1 MHVWMQFCDVIGG
14 ETRFRASS
22 IVAGFVIWFD
32 NFNLCVNVASGEDFR
47 NLCMNDS
54 ATLFRL
60 L

>member
-1 MHVWMQFCDVIGG
+1 MHVRMQFRDVLGD
-14 ETRFRASS
+14 ENRFRASS
-22 IVAGFVIWFD
+22 IEAGFVIWFE
-32 NFNLCVNVASGEDFR
+32 NLNLCVNVGSVENFR